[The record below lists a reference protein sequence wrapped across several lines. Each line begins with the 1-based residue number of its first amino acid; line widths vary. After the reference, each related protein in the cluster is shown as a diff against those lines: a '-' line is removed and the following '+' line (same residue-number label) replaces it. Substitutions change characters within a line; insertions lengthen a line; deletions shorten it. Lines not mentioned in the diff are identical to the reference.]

1 MKKNIAKAKQFYIL
15 PLVHDEACGCS
26 SGVERNLAKVD
37 VVGPNPIARSNN
49 KRVAFIATFFCYPEW
64 RDKEPR
70 RSGSDYKRK
79 PSGSTAVGGCR

>member
-37 VVGPNPIARSNN
+37 VEGSNPFARSNKKN
-49 KRVAFIATFFCYPEW
+49 RPLGRFFLLEVGRGLEPEKRV
-64 RDKEPR
+64 RLKRQRKQR
-70 RSGSDYKRK
+70 RE
-79 PSGSTAVGGCR
+79 TAVR

>member
-37 VVGPNPIARSNN
+37 VEGSNPFACSN
-49 KRVAFIATFFCYPEW
+49 KKTVH
-64 RDKEPR
+64 
-70 RSGSDYKRK
+70 
-79 PSGSTAVGGCR
+79 